1 MALSDDPG
9 YAASHNPRR
18 RAVDRS
24 RGRWSDSQKIEA
36 VTTYMILGSLKLVAG
51 ALKIPFDTLK
61 TWKKTEWWKEIETD
75 LRVQED
81 LQLSNR
87 LKKIVERSFDVVEDR
102 LEHGDFFLD
111 NKGNLKR
118 KPVAMKDAHKVAMD
132 MAVRRDELIDRHVQN
147 ESISTDKI
155 EKKLG
160 DLAAEFARIASQVT
174 AVKPVE
180 VTDVIF
186 APQRGNDDNAEDDE
200 GREA

>member
-61 TWKKTEWWKEIETD
+61 TWKKTEWWKEIEQD
-75 LRVQED
+75 LRIQED
-81 LQLSNR
+81 LQVSQR
-87 LKKIVERSFDVVEDR
+87 LRKIVEKTFDVVEDR
-102 LEHGDFFLD
+102 LEHGDFVMD
-111 NKGNLKR
+111 NKGNLRR
-118 KPVAMKDAHKVAMD
+118 KPVSMKDAHRVAMD
-132 MAVRRDELIDRHVQN
+132 MGTRRDDLINRHIQN
-147 ESISTDKI
+147 ESIDTDKI
-155 EKKLG
+155 ETRLA
-160 DLAAEFARIASQVT
+160 DLAKEFARIASQVT
-174 AVKPVE
+174 TKPVE

-186 APQRGNDDNAEDDE
+186 APEPEKHNAKEE
-200 GREA
+200 S